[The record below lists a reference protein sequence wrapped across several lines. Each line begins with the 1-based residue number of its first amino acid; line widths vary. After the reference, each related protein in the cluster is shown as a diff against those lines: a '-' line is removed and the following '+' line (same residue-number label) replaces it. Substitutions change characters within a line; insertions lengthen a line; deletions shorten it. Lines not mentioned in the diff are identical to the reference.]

1 MQDFNFNKHTLINKH
16 TIEVISKKSKPVK
29 VVIENEKGIKT
40 ILNKKRKPVYTEIK
54 MNIKA

>member
-16 TIEVISKKSKPVK
+16 TIEAISKKSKPVK
-29 VVIENEKGIKT
+29 VEENEKGIKT
-40 ILNKKRKPVYTEIK
+40 ILNKKRKPDYTEIK

>member
-1 MQDFNFNKHTLINKH
+1 MQDFILINKH
-16 TIEVISKKSKPVK
+16 IIEAISKKSKPVK

>member
-16 TIEVISKKSKPVK
+16 TIEAISKKSKPVK

-40 ILNKKRKPVYTEIK
+40 IFKKKETSLY
-54 MNIKA
+54 